1 MKTLAEFD
9 TLEAAKE
16 YPQSR
21 GKMIHRDT
29 MNFLLAKHSR
39 YKRLKE
45 IANDQ
50 LNPLSELVDAFM
62 DSTEYN
68 LIQSSV
74 TGQGVI
80 GLMQQLIA
88 SEGNDENLQSVLN
101 AAIATANEVY
111 YPYANATEHAFLKA
125 KGTCPTKQVTP
136 IGGYLKI
143 TLTQDVEAH
152 RPSVYAMI
160 DGVNTYIT
168 TFSEVGAAKSYICQV
183 PRGYIELYVDNAY
196 GALA

>member
-1 MKTLAEFD
+1 MKQLKEFGTLK
-9 TLEAAKE
+9 LAKE

-45 IANDQ
+45 IANDP

-88 SEGNDENLQSVLN
+88 SEGNDENLQSVLD
-101 AAIATANEVY
+101 AAIAIANEVY
-111 YPYANATEHAFLKA
+111 YPHTNATEHAFLKA

-136 IGGYLKI
+136 TGGYLKI
-143 TLTQDVEAH
+143 TLTKDVEPH
-152 RPSVYAMI
+152 RPSVHGVI

-168 TFSEVGAAKSYICQV
+168 TFSEVSAAKPYICQV
-183 PRGYIELYVDNAY
+183 PRGYTEFYVDNAY
-196 GALA
+196 GAIA

>member
-16 YPQSR
+16 YPQTRS
-21 GKMIHRDT
+21 KMIHRDT

-45 IANDQ
+45 IANNP

-68 LIQSSV
+68 LIQSSA

-80 GLMQQLIA
+80 GLMQQLIV
-88 SEGNDENLQSVLN
+88 SEGNDEGLQSVLD

-111 YPYANATEHAFLKA
+111 YPYANATEHDFAKA

-136 IGGYLKI
+136 VNGYLKI

-152 RPSVYAMI
+152 RPSVYAII

-168 TFSEVGAAKSYICQV
+168 AFSEVGAAKSYNCQV
-183 PRGYIELYVDNAY
+183 PRGHTEFYVDDTY
-196 GALA
+196 GAIA